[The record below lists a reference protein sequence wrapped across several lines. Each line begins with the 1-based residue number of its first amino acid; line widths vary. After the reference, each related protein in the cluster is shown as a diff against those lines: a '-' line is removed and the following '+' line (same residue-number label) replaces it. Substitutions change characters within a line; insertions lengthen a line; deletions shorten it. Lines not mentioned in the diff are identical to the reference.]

1 MLRIKIASILSKRL
15 LPNFSS
21 DVMDWH
27 RLWRRDDGED
37 DEADDDGGSQ

>member
-1 MLRIKIASILSKRL
+1 MLASFLSKWL

-27 RLWRRDDGED
+27 KFRSREEGED